1 MNIVERA
8 KAPTPKFFKV
18 LRNIGMALLAIS
30 GSIIGAPVVLP
41 VAVVSIAGYA
51 ALAGGVIS
59 VISQITVD
67 DAANREQA
75 IVNRLKKDN
84 QNLPRDG
91 IK

>member
-1 MNIVERA
+1 MERHNSLLYHRIA
-8 KAPTPKFFKV
+8 LVGKPKAYFLYSRRRLCF
-18 LRNIGMALLAIS
+18 
-30 GSIIGAPVVLP
+30 
-41 VAVVSIAGYA
+41 A

-75 IVNRLKKDN
+75 IVNRLKKGN

>member
-8 KAPTPKFFKV
+8 KAPTPKFFKI
-18 LRNIGMALLAIS
+18 LRSIGMALLAIS
-30 GSIIGAPVVLP
+30 GSIIAAPVVLP

-67 DAANREQA
+67 ETANRERS
-75 IVNRLKKDN
+75 IVNRLKKGN

>member
-8 KAPTPKFFKV
+8 KAPTPKFFRI
-18 LRNIGMALLAIS
+18 LRSMGMALLAIS
-30 GSIIGAPVVLP
+30 GSIIAAPVALP
-41 VAVVSIAGYA
+41 VAVVSVAGYA

-67 DAANREQA
+67 DEANREQA
-75 IVNRLKKDN
+75 ITNRLKKDN

>member
-8 KAPTPKFFKV
+8 KAPTLKFFKV
-18 LRNIGMALLAIS
+18 LRSIGMALLAIS
-30 GSIIGAPVVLP
+30 GSIITAPVALP
-41 VAVVSIAGYA
+41 IAIVSVAGYA

-67 DAANREQA
+67 DETNREQA
-75 IVNRLKKDN
+75 ITNRLKKDN